1 MHQKSIG
8 TRITNI
14 RKGKGYT
21 QNDVVEKCNINI
33 RTLQRIES
41 DQVQPRPYT
50 LREILKA
57 LDYDYDA
64 FCEVSLNSIS
74 EDDKVIVENEF
85 FDRVGSFINQ
95 NKSIMT
101 KTFFLL
107 CSAFAILFI
116 TNVATTDR
124 FIRPEVD
131 NELLNNEEMALF
143 QMSAKKA
150 AKRIKGTWKM
160 KASTDLTVN
169 EKNTRIMTFK
179 SNGEF
184 STTNADGS
192 YFNSGRFYF
201 TNDGKLITIHYK
213 YGKVL
218 REVSNYYK
226 YSIDKDKLII
236 EGLYVRPL
244 SVKNYETFPVNE
256 VWERIK

>member
-1 MHQKSIG
+1 MNQKSIG
-8 TRITNI
+8 TRITEL

-21 QNDVVEKCNINI
+21 QNDVVGKCNINI

-50 LREILKA
+50 LKEILNA

-64 FCEVSLNSIS
+64 FNEVSNDTTPKK
-74 EDDKVIVENEF
+74 EPVNAKPGFYDKV
-85 FDRVGSFINQ
+85 GTFIHQ

-124 FIRPEVD
+124 FVRPEA
-131 NELLNNEEMALF
+131 NSEFSNSNEMAFF
-143 QMSAKKA
+143 QLSPRKA
-150 AKRIKGTWKM
+150 TKRIKGTWQM
-160 KASTDLTVN
+160 KASSDLTVN
-169 EKNTRIMTFK
+169 ASKTRYMTFK

-184 STTNADGS
+184 STKNASGS
-192 YFNSGRFYF
+192 YFNSGRYYF

-213 YGKVL
+213 YGKQL

-226 YSIDKDKLII
+226 YSIKKDQLII
-236 EGLYVRPL
+236 RGLYIRPL
-244 SVKNYETFPVNE
+244 NNDSYETFRVNE